1 MLVFSTRL
9 PLKGEIT
16 SADCLQLFKEWVE
29 QSPHYS
35 IEAIDYDV
43 HTQEDFECVY
53 GNITFS
59 IRHFKNQQIELSA
72 CRLVNHDNSAVWI
85 NDCIFMVE
93 NGVKFLLIQLDC
105 NRTDYSTELPPVHM
119 PYIVK
124 KFINMGFCSNDSGL
138 PVTDT
143 PLDADNDFYDICVKI
158 MQGTYSYSMPVVYIS
173 CDYSGKHVISPR
185 YLAQKLSGVAHVLV
199 EHSHDTAVKLRYA
212 TDGNNAY
219 TGYVGI
225 YFPGTKFCQRHGLDN
240 YRDYREMTEEI
251 INAVWRALINRL
263 DSSTYNWNQIIA
275 LQSRQKML
283 EWQDISAQDKEQL
296 SKYMDTFDQENAS
309 LRVQISELNQQ
320 LYSVRSQL
328 DSLRA
333 SFKGVSE
340 DSYFY
345 KEGKEANLYTSEKED
360 LLYCILTQVQDK
372 YPENSRARAIIQSL
386 LEANPKNGECGHII
400 SEIRRIF
407 SGEGKLT
414 KTMKAQLKS
423 LGFTIQ
429 EDGSHYKLIFHD
441 PRYLFSVSRT
451 PSDHREGKNLISEI
465 CNVIDIE
472 RKIW

>member
-1 MLVFSTRL
+1 MLFRS
-9 PLKGEIT
+9 
-16 SADCLQLFKEWVE
+16 
-29 QSPHYS
+29 
-35 IEAIDYDV
+35 
-43 HTQEDFECVY
+43 
-53 GNITFS
+53 
-59 IRHFKNQQIELSA
+59 
-72 CRLVNHDNSAVWI
+72 
-85 NDCIFMVE
+85 
-93 NGVKFLLIQLDC
+93 
-105 NRTDYSTELPPVHM
+105 
-119 PYIVK
+119 
-124 KFINMGFCSNDSGL
+124 
-138 PVTDT
+138 
-143 PLDADNDFYDICVKI
+143 
-158 MQGTYSYSMPVVYIS
+158 
-173 CDYSGKHVISPR
+173 
-185 YLAQKLSGVAHVLV
+185 
-199 EHSHDTAVKLRYA
+199 
-212 TDGNNAY
+212 
-219 TGYVGI
+219 
-225 YFPGTKFCQRHGLDN
+225 
-240 YRDYREMTEEI
+240 
-251 INAVWRALINRL
+251 
-263 DSSTYNWNQIIA
+263 
-275 LQSRQKML
+275 
-283 EWQDISAQDKEQL
+283 
-296 SKYMDTFDQENAS
+296 YMDTFDQENAS

-407 SGEGKLT
+407 GGEGKLT